1 MNPEAK
7 PFSFNDSAFIIRG
20 GWEEM
25 EGEHTVFQPA
35 FISTEVVFFM
45 SDFKYFLKCPLVPFS
60 GCFFY

>member
-1 MNPEAK
+1 
-7 PFSFNDSAFIIRG
+7 
-20 GWEEM
+20 M